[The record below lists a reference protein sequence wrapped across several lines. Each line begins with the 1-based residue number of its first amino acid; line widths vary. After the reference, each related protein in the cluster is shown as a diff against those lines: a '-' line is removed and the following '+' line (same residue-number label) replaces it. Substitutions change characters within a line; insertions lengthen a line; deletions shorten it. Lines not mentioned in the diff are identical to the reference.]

1 MRPVSV
7 EKQEARSNQRVAAV
21 DWLPASEYPFE
32 HRFIE
37 VESNRIHYV
46 DEGAG
51 AALLLVNVGE
61 WSFIFRDLILRL
73 RGTFRCVAPDFPGL
87 GLSEAAPGYEPSIPN
102 NSRILETF
110 VDRLSLAYATFMDH
124 DISRP
129 YGLGPAARRTVLV
142 RALVIT
148 KT

>member
-1 MRPVSV
+1 MRPVSPR
-7 EKQEARSNQRVAAV
+7 ETGGEENQTVAAV
-21 DWLPASEYPFE
+21 DWLPATEYPFE

-37 VESNRIHYV
+37 VYGNGIHYV

-73 RGTFRCVAPDFPGL
+73 RGAFRCVAPDFPGL
-87 GLSEAAPGYEPSIPN
+87 GLSEAAPGYEPTIPN

-110 VDRLSLAYATFMDH
+110 VDRLGLRDATLLVH
-124 DISRP
+124 DIGGP
-129 YGLGPAARRTVLV
+129 AGLGLAARRP
-142 RALVIT
+142 
-148 KT
+148 